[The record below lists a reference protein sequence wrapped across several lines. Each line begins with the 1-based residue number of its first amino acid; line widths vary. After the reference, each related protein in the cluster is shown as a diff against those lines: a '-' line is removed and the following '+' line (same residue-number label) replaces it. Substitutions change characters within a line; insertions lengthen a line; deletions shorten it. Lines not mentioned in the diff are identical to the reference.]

1 MKRTSCFPVFMSSFL
16 KTKSNPFRFLLYT
29 EWVMLASCGSLAFLE
44 AIQNQ
49 SLPIQ
54 HILILVCLGL
64 MGWQLPDN
72 NLFTKILYTLIE
84 LSLIFYGTILGYLH
98 ILPTLYL
105 IVVIRS
111 CFLFDLIWR
120 WAIAFLVFLLF
131 LGEQFQKAN
140 LHLFSSE
147 LSAQKI
153 DLSMDLVAETLV
165 FGLSIFFVVQLVNKL
180 LTERQIRNQL
190 TLANKNLQEYADKIE
205 ELVAVQERNRIARDI
220 HDSLGHALTSLN
232 IQLQTALKLWPK
244 NPTKAQPFLLQAQQ
258 LGAIAIKEV
267 RQSVSTLRAD
277 AEEVQN
283 LEAKLEFLINDL
295 RQNRKISVSSY
306 ICACNFL
313 SPLIS
318 TTLYRLIQEALTNIS
333 KHAQATKVKI
343 QMMIIADLL
352 LLTIT
357 DNGKGFNLNTVTH
370 GFGLQGMK
378 ERLASID
385 GYFEVKTKPG
395 EGCQIVVRIP
405 IEFNFN

>member
-1 MKRTSCFPVFMSSFL
+1 
-16 KTKSNPFRFLLYT
+16 
-29 EWVMLASCGSLAFLE
+29 
-44 AIQNQ
+44 
-49 SLPIQ
+49 
-54 HILILVCLGL
+54 L

-72 NLFTKILYTLIE
+72 NLLIKVLYTLIE
-84 LSLIFYGTILGYLH
+84 LTLIFYGTVLGYLH

-111 CFLFDLIWR
+111 CFLFDIIGR

-140 LHLFSSE
+140 LHLSSSE
-147 LSAQKI
+147 LSSQKI
-153 DLSMDLVAETLV
+153 DLSMDLIAETLV
-165 FGLSIFFVVQLVNKL
+165 FGLSVFFVVQLVNKL
-180 LTERQIRNQL
+180 LTEREMRHQL
-190 TLANKNLQEYADKIE
+190 TLANQNLQEYADKIE

-232 IQLQTALKLWPK
+232 IQLQTALKLWQK

-277 AEEVQN
+277 AEDAQN
-283 LEAKLEFLINDL
+283 LETRLEFLIRDF
-295 RQNRKISVSSY
+295 RQNSNLSVSSY
-306 ICACNFL
+306 ICPCNFL
-313 SPLIS
+313 SPSIA

-333 KHAQATKVKI
+333 KHAQATEVKI
-343 QMMIIADLL
+343 QIIIIADLL
-352 LLTIT
+352 LLTIA
-357 DNGKGFNLNTVTH
+357 DNGKGFNINTVIS

-395 EGCQIVVRIP
+395 QGCQIVARIP
-405 IEFNFN
+405 IEFNYN